1 MNAVTCHASVCRYT
15 AIPARP
21 AGADDA
27 CGPAAAEAAAGPSA
41 GAAGWAERAARDR
54 YRSWLIHTRVA
65 ATAGTPHSPSV
76 IRTEPPVASNSGTL
90 ISEAITAPVARLVR

>member
-1 MNAVTCHASVCRYT
+1 MNAVTCHASVCRWAT
-15 AIPARP
+15 RAWRRCRRWPRARLGR
-21 AGADDA
+21 GA
-27 CGPAAAEAAAGPSA
+27 
-41 GAAGWAERAARDR
+41 RHRRR

-65 ATAGTPHSPSV
+65 ATAGSPHSPSV